1 MTAAE
6 QPASAK
12 VTWLYVPGDR
22 PERFAKA
29 VASGADVVIIDLE
42 DAVAPARKDEARADV
57 VAYLRGAADEGSRPD
72 GVEVHVRLNDL
83 TTQRGLDD
91 LSALLDLPGLD
102 AVRLPKIESP
112 RTLDLLDHFPVPAYA
127 LLESAAGILAAAA
140 IAAHPRVAGVALG
153 EQDLA
158 AELSIS
164 DESALNH
171 LRLQVV
177 LAAAAAGLPP
187 VPMSVYPNVRDE
199 PGLLASCTAGRALGL
214 FGRAAIH
221 PRQLPAIR
229 RAFTPTP
236 QETARAAEI
245 LDAAERAERDGAGA
259 VALPDGRFVDAPVVA
274 RARRTLSL
282 AARLAPDHLTPAHA
296 DPDAAHADPARPDAA
311 HSDPARPDV
320 AHSDAARPDAVRPD
334 SAQPRPVVP

>member
-1 MTAAE
+1 MTGRVRWTGRLRE
-6 QPASAK
+6 TGRLR

-42 DAVAPARKDEARADV
+42 DAVAPARKDEARANV
-57 VAYLRGAADEGSRPD
+57 AAYLVERTSYLRERAAMGDGCGPGG

-83 TTQRGLDD
+83 ATQRGLDD
-91 LSALLDLPGLD
+91 LSELAGLPGLD
-102 AVRLPKIESP
+102 ALRLPKIESA
-112 RTLDLLDHFPVPAYA
+112 RSLDLLDHFPVPAYA
-127 LLESAAGILAAAA
+127 LLESAAGLVEATA

-158 AELSIS
+158 AELSITG
-164 DESALNH
+164 ESAVNH

-187 VPMSVYPNVRDE
+187 VPMSVHPNVRDE
-199 PGLLASCTAGRALGL
+199 AGLAASCAAGRALGM

-229 RAFTPTP
+229 RAFTPTEE
-236 QETARAAEI
+236 ETARAAEI
-245 LDAAERAERDGAGA
+245 LRAAERAERDGA
-259 VALPDGRFVDAPVVA
+259 
-274 RARRTLSL
+274 
-282 AARLAPDHLTPAHA
+282 
-296 DPDAAHADPARPDAA
+296 
-311 HSDPARPDV
+311 
-320 AHSDAARPDAVRPD
+320 
-334 SAQPRPVVP
+334 